1 MCFFYSKKQTNPK
14 EVKIVSKSAIK
25 KAIKLI
31 VCGNTAVGKTSIVM
45 RYKNDKFT
53 KDV

>member
-1 MCFFYSKKQTNPK
+1 MCFFYSKKKTNPK
-14 EVKIVSKSAIK
+14 EVKILKPIFK
-25 KAIKLI
+25 KALKLI

-45 RYKNDKFT
+45 RYKNDKFE